1 MNEKQLYPLVL
12 YLANDRR
19 ERELRAIARERS
31 VARPVRPSARQLVGQ
46 SVVRLGERLSG
57 EPNLKPVRS
66 R

>member
-1 MNEKQLYPLVL
+1 MNEKQLCLPDL

-19 ERELRAIARERS
+19 EREFRAMALERS
-31 VARPVRPSARQLVGQ
+31 VPRQSRPSVRQSVGQ
-46 SVVRLGERLSG
+46 SFVRFGARVAG

>member
-1 MNEKQLYPLVL
+1 MNQKQLCLPDL

-19 ERELRAIARERS
+19 EREFRAMELERS
-31 VARPVRPSARQLVGQ
+31 VPRQSGPSVRQSVGQ
-46 SVVRLGERLSG
+46 SVVRFGVRVSG

>member
-1 MNEKQLYPLVL
+1 MNEKQLFPMAL

-19 ERELRAIARERS
+19 EREVHAAARERS
-31 VARPVRPSARQLVGQ
+31 VPRRPRPSIRQSVGQ
-46 SVVRLGERLSG
+46 SLVRFGVRLAG